1 MECTS
6 RRGPRA
12 PPRSGPSTA
21 QGTTWGSCWGC
32 SCRPVAVPCA
42 GGCGQKLLAAAL
54 IWAQRCG
61 WISAGLA
68 GARSSSCGWGMQK
81 CPRYSCPQGR
91 CPPGSATAAGVLV
104 GSSVGFPHRGR
115 GLLALPPADYP
126 TPPPTPRS
134 FEAEGSPSRSQV
146 VSVHRRLIYVI
157 PLHAPVS
164 PSPAPSRFPPAPEMS
179 ARHCAAKPRCQPSCS
194 GHDFPAVGAAC
205 WGTAACPPPGST
217 ATRVLPSAADAGI
230 GFGLD

>member
-1 MECTS
+1 MESTS
-6 RRGPRA
+6 RHGPRA

-21 QGTTWGSCWGC
+21 QGTVWGSCWGC
-32 SCRPVAVPCA
+32 CCRPVAVPCA

-54 IWAQRCG
+54 IWAQCCG
-61 WISAGLA
+61 RISAGLV
-68 GARSSSCGWGMQK
+68 GAQSSPRSWGMQK
-81 CPRYSCPQGR
+81 CPRGR

-104 GSSVGFPHRGR
+104 GSSAGFPHRGW

-126 TPPPTPRS
+126 TPPPAPRS

-179 ARHCAAKPRCQPSCS
+179 ARHCAARLAAGCLGASPPALATISQPWELPAGAPPR
-194 GHDFPAVGAAC
+194 V
-205 WGTAACPPPGST
+205 PPGQHSHSC
-217 ATRVLPSAADAGI
+217 PS
-230 GFGLD
+230 FSSRRWNWVSV